1 MKPIRHT
8 LLLPFRLSRWSTFIH
23 AAAGLLFLTTLFA
36 CKTPAPA
43 TQETAPTTSYTPA
56 LPTPE
61 REFRAA
67 WVATVANINWP
78 SKPGLPVAQQK
89 EEAIT
94 LLDLLAD
101 HNFNAVIFQVRP
113 QADALYSS
121 ALEPWSYYL
130 TGEQGKA
137 PEPFYDP
144 LQFWIEAAHARG
156 LELHAWL
163 NPYRA
168 HHTVGGEITDSSIVR
183 QKPELALELANGMWW
198 LDPTLQG
205 TQDQSHDVV
214 MDIVR
219 RYDVD
224 GIHFDDY
231 FYPYPSYNGGQDFP
245 DSTSWRAYQSGGGE
259 LSKDDWRRQAVN
271 QFIER
276 VYKSIKAEKPQVKFG
291 LSPFGIWR
299 PNYPP
304 SIKGFDQYG
313 QLYADARLWLNE
325 GWIDYW
331 TPQLYWPINQIPQSF
346 PVLLG
351 WWKQEN
357 THGRHLWPGMSI
369 GRIKGEKGADEV
381 INQIMVTRGMIPEA
395 PGHAHW
401 SIGVLQRNDSL
412 LQAIAQGPY
421 RKAALA
427 PPSPWLDQALPPA
440 PEVDMNMEMQEDQLM
455 ARVFLTEPGQAFR
468 WVAYFRHGGEW
479 DYHII
484 NSGEPSTLIPLFKV
498 KPGVLPKEKPA
509 ELPAPEA
516 VYEPLAELYVT
527 AVSRSGNEGL
537 PTAITLPAFAFDLAP
552 PVASLFPEPKPEP
565 MEATGPKLPKPKVRL
580 GVEVLLSEQLDLI
593 RGKRVGLITNA
604 SAVDGQ
610 LRSTIDLLAE
620 APGVELAALFG
631 PEHGVRGAR
640 EGRIQQEGEP
650 DPRTGVP
657 VYSLYGDGYAPKK
670 EWLDKIDVLLFDIQG
685 VGAAWYTFKYTM
697 SYAMEACARAGIPF
711 VVLDRP
717 NPLGGE
723 VVEGPYLNLASI
735 FRHRLPLRHGMTY
748 GELARMWNETEGFG
762 ADLTVVPMKG
772 WKRSMLWDDTGLF
785 WVMPSPN
792 MGTFETAVVY
802 PGQCLFER
810 TNLSEGRGTAKPF
823 LLTGAPW
830 IDAEKAADDL
840 NGRNLPGVA
849 FRPAYFI
856 PNIESTRAN
865 PRNKPW
871 NELCGG
877 VEIMLTDPAAYRS
890 VSTALHIFDAYRKAG
905 SGVLQWAPPEVI
917 RRLEEPGVTVEE
929 VVEACQ
935 KEIEGFLETRE
946 RFLIYR

>member
-1 MKPIRHT
+1 MHFLNRT
-8 LLLPFRLSRWSTFIH
+8 LLFFLFF
-23 AAAGLLFLTTLFA
+23 AGTFA
-36 CKTPAPA
+36 CKAPAPA
-43 TQETAPTTSYTPA
+43 VQAPPPPAPASA
-56 LPTPE
+56 LPTAE

-89 EEAIT
+89 EEALA

-101 HNFNAVIFQVRP
+101 NNFNAVIFQVRP
-113 QADALYSS
+113 QADALYAS
-121 ALEPWSYYL
+121 ALEPWSYFL

-137 PEPFYDP
+137 PEPYYDP
-144 LQFWIEAAHARG
+144 LEFWVDAAHARG

-168 HHTVGGEITDSSIVR
+168 HHPTGGAITDSSIVKKR
-183 QKPELALELANGMWW
+183 PELALELANGMWW
-198 LDPTLQG
+198 LDPALPG
-205 TQDQSHDVV
+205 TQGQSHAVV

-219 RYDVD
+219 RYDID

-231 FYPYPSYNGGQDFP
+231 FYPYPSYNGNQEFP
-245 DSTSWRAYQSGGGE
+245 DSLSWQAYQAAGGA
-259 LSKDDWRRQAVN
+259 LSRDDWRRQAVN
-271 QFIER
+271 QFIQR
-276 VYKSIKAEKPQVKFG
+276 AYQSIKAEKPQVKFG

-304 SIKGFDQYG
+304 SIQGFDQYG

-325 GWIDYW
+325 GWVDYW

-369 GRIKGEKGADEV
+369 GRIKGEKGVDEV
-381 INQIMVTRGMIPEA
+381 INQIMTTRGMVPEG

-412 LQAIAQGPY
+412 LQAIAEGPY
-421 RKAALA
+421 RRPALV
-427 PPSPWLDQALPPA
+427 PPSPWLDNTAPPA
-440 PEVDMNMEMQEDQLM
+440 PTANMEMEMQEGQPM
-455 ARVFLTEPGQAFR
+455 AKVSPTQTGQAFR
-468 WVAYFRHGGEW
+468 WAAYFRHGSVW
-479 DYHII
+479 DYQII
-484 NSGEPSTLIPLFKV
+484 NAGSPSALIPLFKV
-498 KPGVLPKEKPA
+498 KPGALPKEKP
-509 ELPAPEA
+509 EEIPAPES
-516 VYEPLAELYVT
+516 VYSPLTELYLT
-527 AVSRSGNEGL
+527 AVSRTGNESS
-537 PTAITLPAFAFDLAP
+537 PTAIPLPEFDYNLAP
-552 PVASLFPEPKPEP
+552 PVASLFPEPKP
-565 MEATGPKLPKPKVRL
+565 MEIAGPNLPKPKVRL
-580 GVEVLLSEQLDLI
+580 GVEVLLTEQLSLI

-620 APGVELAALFG
+620 TPGIELAALFG

-640 EGRIQQEGEP
+640 DGKILLEGEP

-657 VYSLYGDGYAPKK
+657 VYSLYGDGFAPKK
-670 EWLDKIDVLLFDIQG
+670 EWLEKIDVLLFDIQG
-685 VGAAWYTFKYTM
+685 VGSAWYTFKYTM
-697 SYAMEACARAGIPF
+697 SYAMEACAQAGIPF
-711 VVLDRP
+711 IVLDRP

-723 VVEGPYLNLASI
+723 VVEGPYLNLGSI

-762 ADLTVVPMKG
+762 AELTVVPMKG
-772 WKRSMLWDDTGLF
+772 WQRSMLWDDTGLL

-810 TNLSEGRGTAKPF
+810 TNLSEGRGTTKPF
-823 LLTGAPW
+823 LLTGADW
-830 IDAEKAADDL
+830 IDAGLAAADL
-840 NGRNLPGVA
+840 NSRGIPGAV

-856 PNIESTRAN
+856 PNIDPARAN

-871 NELCGG
+871 NKLCGG
-877 VEIMLTDPAAYRS
+877 VEIMLTDAKAFPSVAA
-890 VSTALHIFDAYRKAG
+890 ALHIFDAYRKAG
-905 SGVLQWAPPEVI
+905 KGTLQWAPPEVVK
-917 RRLEEPGVTVEE
+917 RLEEPGMTVEK

-935 KEIEGFLETRE
+935 KEVEGFMEVRE
-946 RFLIYR
+946 RFLMYR

>member
-1 MKPIRHT
+1 MN
-8 LLLPFRLSRWSTFIH
+8 LSRILPLPTRRTTIYKAGGLFILSILSVFSC
-23 AAAGLLFLTTLFA
+23 ATPKPTP
-36 CKTPAPA
+36 PAPA
-43 TQETAPTTSYTPA
+43 PVLPSTPT
-56 LPTPE
+56 LPSAD

-78 SKPGLPVAQQK
+78 SKPGLPAEKQK
-89 EEAIT
+89 EEAIA

-101 HNFNAVIFQVRP
+101 NNFNAVIFQVRP
-113 QADALYSS
+113 QADALYPSS
-121 ALEPWSYYL
+121 LEPWSYYL
-130 TGEQGKA
+130 TGEQGTA
-137 PEPFYDP
+137 PAPFYDP
-144 LQFWIEAAHARG
+144 LKFWVEAAHERG

-168 HHTVGGEITDSSIVR
+168 HHTAGGEITDSSIVKK
-183 QKPELALELANGMWW
+183 KPELALQLANGMWW
-198 LDPTLQG
+198 LDPALKG
-205 TQDQSHDVV
+205 TQDHSNAVV

-219 RYDVD
+219 RYDID

-231 FYPYPSYNGGQDFP
+231 FYPYPSYNDGQDFP
-245 DSTSWRAYQSGGGE
+245 DSLSWQAYQAAGGE
-259 LSKDDWRRQAVN
+259 LSRGDWRRQAVN
-271 QFIER
+271 QFVER
-276 VYKSIKAEKPQVKFG
+276 VYQSIKAEKPQVKFG

-299 PNYPP
+299 PRNPP
-304 SIKGFDQYG
+304 SIQGFDQYE

-325 GWIDYW
+325 GWVDYW

-351 WWKQEN
+351 WWKQQN
-357 THGRHLWPGMSI
+357 AKGRHLWPGMSI
-369 GRIKGEKGADEV
+369 GRIKGEKGTDEV
-381 INQIMVTRGMIPEA
+381 VNQIMIARGMIPDA

-401 SIGVLQRNDSL
+401 SIGVLQSNDSL
-412 LQAIAQGPY
+412 LQAIANGPY
-421 RKAALA
+421 RKPALA
-427 PPSPWLDQALPPA
+427 PPSPWLDNTPPPA
-440 PEVDMNMEMQEDQLM
+440 PEVDMKLEMQDNRLM
-455 ARVFLTEPGQAFR
+455 AKVFPTETGQAFR

-484 NSGEPSTLIPLFKV
+484 NSGGPHAFIPLFKV
-498 KPGVLPKEKPA
+498 KPGVLPKERPT

-527 AVSRSGNEGL
+527 AVSRSGNES
-537 PTAITLPAFAFDLAP
+537 PASAISLPAFSYDLAP
-552 PVASLFPEPKPEP
+552 PVASLFPEPEPIVEKVPETRR
-565 MEATGPKLPKPKVRL
+565 ANIQL

-593 RGKRVGLITNA
+593 RGKRVGLITNP

-620 APGVELAALFG
+620 TPGVDLAALFG
-631 PEHGVRGAR
+631 PEHGVRGAE
-640 EGRIQQEGEP
+640 EGRILLEGEP

-657 VYSLYGDGYAPKK
+657 VYSLYGDGYAPKA
-670 EWLDKIDVLLFDIQG
+670 EWLEKIDVLLFDIQG
-685 VGAAWYTFKYTM
+685 VGSAWYTFKYTM
-697 SYAMEACARAGIPF
+697 SYAMEACARADIPF

-723 VVEGPYLNLASI
+723 VVEGPYLNLGSI

-762 ADLTVVPMKG
+762 AELTVVPMKG
-772 WKRSMLWDDTGLF
+772 WKRNMLWHETGLF

-810 TNLSEGRGTAKPF
+810 TNLSEGRGTTKPF
-823 LLTGAPW
+823 LLTGASW
-830 IDAEKAADDL
+830 IDAEKAAQDL
-840 NGRNLPGVA
+840 NSRNIPGAV

-856 PNIESTRAN
+856 PNIDPARAN
-865 PRNKPW
+865 PRGKPW

-890 VSTALHIFDAYRKAG
+890 VATALHIFDAYRKAG
-905 SGVLQWAPPEVI
+905 SGTLQWAPPEVI
-917 RRLEEPGVTVEE
+917 RRLLERPGVMVEE
-929 VVEACQ
+929 LVEDCQ
-935 KEIEGFLETRE
+935 KEVEGFMRVRE
-946 RFLIYR
+946 RFLMYR